1 MYFRSRMSRNGTAV
15 AVPAAAR
22 LHRVPGS
29 AASSRVVIS
38 NKRSSNT
45 RPASRTARRPRW
57 PNWSASNCWCRV
69 LSRHWDLKI
78 CKRSPRRCS
87 NNTKRCSNTCSS
99 WPCFNRR
106 IRRPQASFRHRRSS
120 FYRIKWVYGV
130 ENSSLSVITYPTTIP
145 LNYLPTRYESAIR
158 TVAISSAGSK
168 TIGADRRSSDARPCY
183 LIGRR
188 SGESGDVLF
197 FADGTLAIRHRDS
210 RLATAQKRPGMLPPR
225 LGSPT

>member
-130 ENSSLSVITYPTTIP
+130 ESSSLSVITYQRLFRWTICLLGTNRQFVP
-145 LNYLPTRYESAIR
+145 SRFRRRDRRRSARIAEAATLGR
-158 TVAISSAGSK
+158 AIWS
-168 TIGADRRSSDARPCY
+168 GADQARAETSYSSRTALLRFDIEIAVWRRHKR
-183 LIGRR
+183 GR
-188 SGESGDVLF
+188 GCCLLV
-197 FADGTLAIRHRDS
+197 
-210 RLATAQKRPGMLPPR
+210 
-225 LGSPT
+225 